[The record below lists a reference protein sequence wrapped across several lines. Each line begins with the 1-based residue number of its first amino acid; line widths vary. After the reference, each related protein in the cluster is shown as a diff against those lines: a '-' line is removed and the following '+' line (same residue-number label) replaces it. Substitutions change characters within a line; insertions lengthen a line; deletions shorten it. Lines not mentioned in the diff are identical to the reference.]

1 MKNKIIRM
9 NITVTP
15 KQREYIR
22 KQAYLAD
29 KNMSWV
35 IRKMINEK
43 LKQIL

>member
-1 MKNKIIRM
+1 M
-9 NITVTP
+9 NSTLTFE
-15 KQREYIR
+15 QREYVR

-43 LKQIL
+43 MKGGE